1 MQFDEAFHRLLGSE
15 GGYSSHPA
23 DPGGATRYGISEAV
37 ARAAG
42 YRGDMRNLPVS
53 LAQTIYRREYWDA
66 VRADEL
72 PPALRYAVFDAAV
85 NSGVKQSVKWLQ
97 RSIGA
102 TDDGIV
108 GPQTITMARA
118 AQPDFVKRR
127 MLAYRL
133 KFMTDLPTWP
143 QFSRGWARRI
153 AEVLEEA

>member
-1 MQFDEAFHRLLGSE
+1 MTFDEAFKVLLGSE
-15 GGYSSHPA
+15 GGYSDHPY
-23 DPGGATRYGISEAV
+23 DNGKKTNFGITEAV

-42 YRGDMRNLPVS
+42 YRGDMRSLPAS

-66 VRADEL
+66 VRADDL

-85 NSGVKQSVKWLQ
+85 NSGVKQAVKWLQ
-97 RSIGA
+97 RAIGA

-127 MLAYRL
+127 MLAQRL
-133 KFMTDLPTWP
+133 VFMTNLPTWP
-143 QFSRGWARRI
+143 QFSRGWARRV
-153 AEVLEEA
+153 AEILEA

>member
-1 MQFDEAFHRLLGSE
+1 MNFDQAFRKLLGVE
-15 GGYSSHPA
+15 GGFSNHPA
-23 DPGGATRYGISEAV
+23 DPGGQTRYGISEAV

-42 YRGDMRNLPVS
+42 YRGDMRDLPVS
-53 LAQTIYRREYWDA
+53 LAQEIYRREYWDA

-85 NSGVKQSVKWLQ
+85 NSGVKQAAKWLQ
-97 RSIGA
+97 RAIGA
-102 TDDGIV
+102 ADDGIV

-127 MLAYRL
+127 MLAQRL
-133 KFMTDLPTWP
+133 TFMTNLPQWP

-153 AEVLEEA
+153 AEVMET